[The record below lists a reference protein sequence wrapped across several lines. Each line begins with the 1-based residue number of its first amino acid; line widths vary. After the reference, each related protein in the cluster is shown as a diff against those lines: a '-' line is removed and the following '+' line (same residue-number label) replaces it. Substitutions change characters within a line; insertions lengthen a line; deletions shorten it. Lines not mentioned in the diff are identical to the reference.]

1 MGKSI
6 DPMWKE
12 KAGSGSGAHSR
23 RSSASISLQPVIPW
37 RVAFQ
42 QSPPPLHRPTS
53 ECDKVVL
60 PVNQFGDKGNPVAPV
75 NFNRPP
81 ESPVAKQRTELSLKK
96 HEKLSE
102 QPGPVHT
109 LYGTRRVFLE
119 KFPYFHVYQDDRDEV
134 YVIAVARAK
143 RRPGYWKK
151 RI

>member
-37 RVAFQ
+37 RVALQ

-96 HEKLSE
+96 NEKLSE
-102 QPGPVHT
+102 QPGPVQLAIIEIHDGQVK
-109 LYGTRRVFLE
+109 LLLLLFDCRGISPQLQLR
-119 KFPYFHVYQDDRDEV
+119 
-134 YVIAVARAK
+134 
-143 RRPGYWKK
+143 
-151 RI
+151 